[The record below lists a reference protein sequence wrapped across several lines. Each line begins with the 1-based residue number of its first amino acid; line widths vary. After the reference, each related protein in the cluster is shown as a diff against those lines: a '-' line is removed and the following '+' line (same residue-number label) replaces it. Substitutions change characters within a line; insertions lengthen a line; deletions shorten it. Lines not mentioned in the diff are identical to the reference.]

1 MLIIAGQLQVDAA
14 ERDQYVADCI
24 DVVNQARMAPGC
36 LDFAITADTV
46 EPGRVNV
53 FERWE
58 SDTELKEFRGSGPDA
73 GQQAQLLDARVQKYR
88 ISATE
93 DP

>member
-1 MLIIAGQLQVDAA
+1 MLIVAGQLQVDAA

-24 DVVNQARMAPGC
+24 EVVNQARTAPGC

-73 GQQAQLLDARVQKYR
+73 GQRAQLLDARVKKYR
-88 ISATE
+88 ISASE
-93 DP
+93 NP